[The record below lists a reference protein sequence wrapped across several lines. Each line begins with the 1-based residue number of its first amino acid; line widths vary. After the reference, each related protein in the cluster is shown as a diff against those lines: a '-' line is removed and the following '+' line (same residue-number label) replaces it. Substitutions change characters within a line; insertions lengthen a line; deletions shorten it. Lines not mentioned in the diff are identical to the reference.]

1 VLKLVYHTGV
11 LGPIDLEYEQPF
23 VRVGS
28 SPDNDLVLPHKT
40 IAPYHCL
47 LVFHGEKLLVLPPSR
62 ELPSAADLQ
71 TLRDGELGLGDS
83 FTIGEVEFTLAHSS
97 KTVALPELPGAPP
110 APRPPEDATR
120 HRYFCP
126 HCQRVVPE
134 AELRHV
140 GLVGH
145 PSAACAPSAATCSI
159 PNPPLPRPRPHPPPR
174 NARSSAGKG
183 GCGSGRKKNWRG

>member
-145 PSAACAPSAATCSI
+145 PKRRMCPKCSHMFDSEPAPAA
-159 PNPPLPRPRPHPPPR
+159 PPPPP
-174 NARSSAGKG
+174 ASKKRSKFG
-183 GCGSGRKKNWRG
+183 W